1 MHYRQVPAAW
11 GWLRA
16 ALEEVILRL
25 RLDHHL
31 KDGRAVIEII
41 PNGTS
46 KGTAL
51 VEFMR
56 RTPYAG
62 RVPIMIGDDRA
73 DEDAFA
79 VAAAA
84 GGPGLRVAGNISG
97 RATSRS
103 AMPERCAPSSPLSPQ
118 GRSSEMTAETT
129 GATRARRAAPPRMA
143 VIGNSTIAALVDE
156 KARILWTCWP
166 RIDGDPLFSALVGG
180 PDPQRG
186 FLSVELD
193 GMTSSAQSY
202 ERNTAILVTVLTAS
216 DGSAVRITDLAPRFK
231 Q

>member
-1 MHYRQVPAAW
+1 
-11 GWLRA
+11 
-16 ALEEVILRL
+16 
-25 RLDHHL
+25 
-31 KDGRAVIEII
+31 
-41 PNGTS
+41 
-46 KGTAL
+46 
-51 VEFMR
+51 
-56 RTPYAG
+56 
-62 RVPIMIGDDRA
+62 
-73 DEDAFA
+73 
-79 VAAAA
+79 
-84 GGPGLRVAGNISG
+84 
-97 RATSRS
+97 
-103 AMPERCAPSSPLSPQ
+103 
-118 GRSSEMTAETT
+118 MTAETT

-231 Q
+231 QYDRVFRPPMLLRRIEPIAGTPRIRVRMRPTMAYGRYDGRAIPGSNHIRYVSDAGAVRLTSEIPVAYLSSEAQFVLTRPMTMIVHADETFPNSIEDVWFAFLRSTRQYLSLIHISKPTRPY